1 MVPNRLPIS
10 MPVCILLVSV
20 VTLLQVAIATV
31 DAATSSMGDNS
42 LSPEQAQS
50 LRAYLYWMKQLSMF
64 DVIFGVFFELFI
76 CPGLDCFTC
85 STVKCRPWKATI
97 KSLRTFGRKLLQ
109 NCNLIALLFKL
120 IPYL

>member
-31 DAATSSMGDNS
+31 DAATAASSMGDNS

-64 DVIFGVFFELFI
+64 DVFFGVFCMI
-76 CPGLDCFTC
+76 
-85 STVKCRPWKATI
+85 V
-97 KSLRTFGRKLLQ
+97 
-109 NCNLIALLFKL
+109 
-120 IPYL
+120 YLSGT